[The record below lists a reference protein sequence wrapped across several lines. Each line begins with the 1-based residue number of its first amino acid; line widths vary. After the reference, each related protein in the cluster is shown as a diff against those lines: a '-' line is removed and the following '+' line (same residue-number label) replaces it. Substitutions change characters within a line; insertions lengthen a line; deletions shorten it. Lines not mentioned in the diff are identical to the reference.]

1 MHQKWLTK
9 LLGYDYEIM
18 FREGKENKAAH
29 ALSRV
34 GMEQGSEITALSVVQ
49 TDWLQA
55 LQQAWET
62 DHRELKVIIDQL
74 TTDPNSH
81 EGYSWS
87 HGILSYKG
95 RLVVSSDPNLRAL
108 ILQELHSS
116 PIGGHDLGT
125 HRTYNRAKRSF
136 FWVGMKKDVYT
147 FVAECEVC

>member
-1 MHQKWLTK
+1 MQQKWLTK

-18 FREGKENKAAH
+18 FREGKENKVAH

-49 TDWLQA
+49 TDWLQS

-62 DHRELKVIIDQL
+62 DRELKLIIDQL
-74 TTDPNSH
+74 TTDPNLH

-95 RLVVSSDPNLRAL
+95 TGKFRPQSQGPHPARAAFQPNGRSLRDP
-108 ILQELHSS
+108 
-116 PIGGHDLGT
+116 
-125 HRTYNRAKRSF
+125 
-136 FWVGMKKDVYT
+136 
-147 FVAECEVC
+147 